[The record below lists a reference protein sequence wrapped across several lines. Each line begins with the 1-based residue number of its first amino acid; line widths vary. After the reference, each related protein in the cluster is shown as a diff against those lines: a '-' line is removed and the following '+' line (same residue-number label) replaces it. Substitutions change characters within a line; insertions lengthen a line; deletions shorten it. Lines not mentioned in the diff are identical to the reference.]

1 MYNETD
7 GSQVPYMISGTII
20 AIIGAGLLITIN
32 TNTSTVQWATYMVI
46 NGLGTGIAQQLP
58 YTALQ
63 VVLRYLNL
71 VDITKQQ
78 SLIFH

>member
-7 GSQVPYMISGTII
+7 DSQVPYMIAGTII
-20 AIIGAGLLITIN
+20 AIVGAGLLVTID
-32 TNTSTVQWATYMVI
+32 TNTSTVKWATYMVI

-63 VVLRYLNL
+63 VVLRYFILL
-71 VDITKQQ
+71 M
-78 SLIFH
+78 L